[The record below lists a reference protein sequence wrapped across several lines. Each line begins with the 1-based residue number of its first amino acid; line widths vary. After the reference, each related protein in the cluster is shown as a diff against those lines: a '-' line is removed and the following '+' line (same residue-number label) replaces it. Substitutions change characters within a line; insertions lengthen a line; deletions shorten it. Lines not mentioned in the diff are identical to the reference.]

1 MKSSSS
7 PSPYSK
13 KYATARSLCSILV
26 LNAPSSASAPEPM
39 LPIKQTT
46 PIASQPP
53 RSINHEDQRKP
64 RWRPASQ
71 PASSPVS
78 AAREEEDLRP
88 FAFSDLS
95 FCGQRGNRVFRQLK
109 VAQREKLQKGPG
121 LGMHAFMNACICIHL
136 FIHTYMC
143 S

>member
-1 MKSSSS
+1 
-7 PSPYSK
+7 
-13 KYATARSLCSILV
+13 
-26 LNAPSSASAPEPM
+26 M

-64 RWRPASQ
+64 RWRAASQ

-121 LGMHAFMNACICIHL
+121 LGMHAFIYSFM
-136 FIHTYMC
+136 HTCVAKLASKQCFDLSVC
-143 S
+143 SSRGPGKLTP